1 MIKADFRGKVITLFG
16 GTGFLGRYIVA
27 ELAKTGA
34 TVKIVTRH
42 TQSAYFLRTYGEVG
56 QIVPVYSSYSSE
68 DEMEQIIAGSY
79 AVINCLG
86 ILSESGKRSRFARV
100 HTDLPKWMAKAC
112 AKTGVKQF
120 IHVSA
125 LGVDKSQSKYA
136 ITKIL
141 GERAVR
147 EFFPATTILRPSVI
161 FGAEDNFFNMFARLA
176 KILPV
181 LPLIGGGKTRFQPV
195 YVMDVAR
202 AVVHVLCNI
211 QFSGQFSG
219 HTSGQTYELGG
230 PEVLNFKEIYERL
243 FAYIGLKRCLISLP
257 WAIARVQASLMRI
270 LPNPPLTNDQITSLQ
285 TDNIVSA
292 GVLGLKDLE
301 IEATPM
307 DMIVPN
313 YLNYPTAQKD

>member
-1 MIKADFRGKVITLFG
+1 MIKPDFSGKVVTIFG

-27 ELAKTGA
+27 ELAKIGA

-56 QIVPVYSSYSSE
+56 QIVPVYSAYSTPE
-68 DEMEQIIAGSY
+68 DMEQIIEGSY

-86 ILSESGKRSRFARV
+86 ILSESGKRSTFSCV

-112 AKTGVKQF
+112 AKMGVQRF

-161 FGAEDNFFNMFARLA
+161 FGAEDNFFNMFARLS
-176 KILPV
+176 KFLPI

-195 YVMDVAR
+195 YVMDVAK
-202 AVVHVLCNI
+202 AVVHAICDI
-211 QFSGQFSG
+211 Q
-219 HTSGQTYELGG
+219 TSGQIYELGG
-230 PEVLNFKEIYERL
+230 AEVLSFKDIYKRL
-243 FAYIGLKRCLISLP
+243 FSYIGQSRYLISLP
-257 WAIARVQASLMRI
+257 WPVARVQAFLMGI

-285 TDNIVSA
+285 TDNIVSDGA
-292 GVLGLKDLE
+292 LGLKELGLSP
-301 IEATPM
+301 TPM
-307 DMIVPN
+307 DLIVPN
-313 YLNYPTAQKD
+313 YLNYPTANKD